1 MYKGIIFDLD
11 QTLIDTSIAES
22 DRKQKNWSVVYSLIP
37 KFKIYEGIN
46 DVIAFILKNRL
57 RTCIVTTGQRRYAQN
72 VVAQFNIPCEF
83 IVDYSSTSKIK
94 PFPDPM
100 LKALEIF
107 TLSSHEVISFGD
119 RAIDIQSSNSAGI
132 KSVACLWGT
141 NEKNMLLASKPSII
155 IERPVEIIPLI
166 TPP

>member
-22 DRKQKNWSVVYSLIP
+22 HRKLRNWSVVYSLIP
-37 KFKIYEGIN
+37 RFKIFEGID
-46 DVIAFILKNRL
+46 DVLASIRKHGL

-83 IVDYSSTSKIK
+83 IVDYSSTSKVK

-100 LKALEIF
+100 FKALEF
-107 TLSSHEVISFGD
+107 FRLSNHEVISFGD
-119 RAIDIQSSNSAGI
+119 RAIDIQSSNAAGI

-141 NEKNMLLASKPSII
+141 TEKEILLASKPSIVI
-155 IERPVEIIPLI
+155 NKPIEIISI
-166 TPP
+166 IK

>member
-22 DRKQKNWSVVYSLIP
+22 QRKLRNWSVVYSLVP

-46 DVIAFILKNRL
+46 DVFVSLRKNGL
-57 RTCIVTTGQRRYAQN
+57 RTCIVTTGQRKYAQT
-72 VVAQFNIPCEF
+72 VVNHFNIPCEF
-83 IVDYSSTSKIK
+83 IVDYSSTSRIK

-107 TLSSHEVISFGD
+107 KLKNIEVISFGD
-119 RAIDIQSSNSAGI
+119 RAIDILSSNAAGI
-132 KSVACLWGT
+132 KSVACLWGS
-141 NEKNMLLASKPSII
+141 NEKDILLQAKPTII
-155 IERPVEIIPLI
+155 AKNPTDIINLI
-166 TPP
+166 KL